1 MELDIS
7 RGIMWLKPESEYVYN
22 DMMAHMLY
30 TEYSL
35 LQVHILKSPLIS
47 GAGKKKFEYLW
58 HLESGLTTQPLII

>member
-35 LQVHILKSPLIS
+35 L
-47 GAGKKKFEYLW
+47 
-58 HLESGLTTQPLII
+58 